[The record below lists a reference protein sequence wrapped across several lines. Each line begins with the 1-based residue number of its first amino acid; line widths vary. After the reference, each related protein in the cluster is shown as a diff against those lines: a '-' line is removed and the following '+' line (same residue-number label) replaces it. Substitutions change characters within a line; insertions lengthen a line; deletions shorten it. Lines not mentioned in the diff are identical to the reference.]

1 MGDLDLWGSLSPD
14 GDKLPQTTP
23 EVDYGQVWTNY
34 PRDKLPQRS
43 KQRSKEVEGGRREQ
57 I

>member
-14 GDKLPQTTP
+14 GDKLPQ
-23 EVDYGQVWTNY
+23 
-34 PRDKLPQRS
+34 
-43 KQRSKEVEGGRREQ
+43 RSKEVEGGRRKQ